1 MARVPPEKRASVG
14 GGGRYA
20 LASGA
25 EYLPEDGGGDGD
37 AGGDLVLA
45 PAPPG
50 PHPALEG
57 EAALLLLRSA
67 SATANDAS
75 FVHAPPR
82 QSSFARARARLRLL
96 EAALCLVA
104 VAVIWVGASVL
115 VQQLFEG
122 VHARLPF
129 FLTYVCVSE
138 FVVLLPLRYVRE
150 TTLRDGG
157 TWLGCLRLGPCE
169 PTDWRAAA
177 KAAALVCPLW
187 FLAQSTYNAS
197 LGGTSVSSSTV
208 LSTTSCVWTFALS
221 VLFLREG
228 FDLRR
233 LGGVALTLGG
243 AALVSWGDTAAPG
256 AAQNNT
262 WWGDAL
268 ALASALCY
276 GLYTTAIRRLVPDGG
291 TVSLSV
297 FFGFLGAFNSVL
309 LLPLVVGLAV
319 GGVEDVGRVT
329 PSFVGWVLAKG
340 LFDNVLSD
348 IIWAHAIVISSA
360 TLATV
365 GLALTIPMAMVAE
378 LLLHGAVPAPA
389 LAGGSALVVAGFVIT
404 TVFSGVSGAPT
415 PANDADGG
423 GGRGGGG
430 DGEGEGV
437 ALVSSAGSSATA
449 ATDSIIPADGAIV
462 GGDAEAAGGRQLAGG
477 GSGSWASGASGGSG
491 STSPV
496 AGTNHDRLPAPPR
509 RDDTSLR

>member
-1 MARVPPEKRASVG
+1 MARVPPEKRAAAG

-25 EYLPEDGGGDGD
+25 EYLPEDGDGGGDM
-37 AGGDLVLA
+37 VLA

-50 PHPALEG
+50 PHPQLEG

-67 SATANDAS
+67 SAAAANDAS

-96 EAALCLVA
+96 EAALCLVT

-150 TTLRDGG
+150 TTLRAGG

-228 FDLRR
+228 FDWRR

-243 AALVSWGDTAAPG
+243 AALVSWGDTTSPG
-256 AAQNNT
+256 AANNNT

-309 LLPLVVGLAV
+309 LLPLVVGLAL

-348 IIWAHAIVISSA
+348 VIWAHAIVISSA

-365 GLALTIPMAMVAE
+365 GLALTIPLAMLAE
-378 LLLHGAVPAPA
+378 LLLHAAVPSPA

-423 GGRGGGG
+423 GGRGSGGVG

-437 ALVSSAGSSATA
+437 ALVSSVGGSTTVAGGGISA
-449 ATDSIIPADGAIV
+449 ADG
-462 GGDAEAAGGRQLAGG
+462 GDSEAAGGRGGGWAGAAAGG
-477 GSGSWASGASGGSG
+477 GVNGAGGAAAG
-491 STSPV
+491 TSLV
-496 AGTNHDRLPAPPR
+496 AGTNHDRHPGPPR
-509 RDDTSLR
+509 GGDMGLR